1 MGIFARKK
9 EAKTEFETAVK
20 ILITECE
27 GQGPRYIALQVPEK
41 DKNATIYNRIKSTED
56 RKMILETMIFYRFN

>member
-1 MGIFARKK
+1 VGIFAWKE
-9 EAKTEFETAVK
+9 EAKTEFKKTVK

-27 GQGPRYIALQVPEK
+27 GQGPLYIALQALEK